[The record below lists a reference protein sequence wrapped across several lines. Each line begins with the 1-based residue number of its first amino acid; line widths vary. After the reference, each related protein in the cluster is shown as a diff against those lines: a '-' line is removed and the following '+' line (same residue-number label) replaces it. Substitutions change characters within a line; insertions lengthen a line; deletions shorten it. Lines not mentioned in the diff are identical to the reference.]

1 MRTLV
6 IGDIHGGYKALLQ
19 ILDRAEVTPED
30 QLIFL
35 GDYVDGWSE
44 AAQSIDKLIEL
55 SKIIKCIFIRG
66 NHDVWC
72 GQWLN
77 KGTMNPIWLEHGG
90 RETIESYIK
99 TGLLTDPKHK
109 QFFNQLQDYHIN
121 EENKLFLHAGFSSM
135 HGVTGEEYASNFYWD
150 RTLWEAALLADK
162 IPKEVLREQSPQ
174 RFSHYKEIFIGHTPT
189 TNYNQ
194 LEPMKAYNVFNVDT
208 GAAFKG
214 KLTIMDIETKEFW
227 QSDRLYKLYANE
239 KGRN

>member
-44 AAQSIDKLIEL
+44 AAQTIDKLIEL
-55 SKIIKCIFIRG
+55 SKIMKCIFIRG

-72 GQWLN
+72 GLWLN
-77 KGTMNPIWLEHGG
+77 KGAKNPIWLAHGG
-90 RETIESYIK
+90 EETIESYIQS
-99 TGLLTDPKHK
+99 GLLTDVRHK
-109 QFFNQLQDYHIN
+109 QFFNYLKDYYIDADSN
-121 EENKLFLHAGFSSM
+121 LFLHAGFSSM
-135 HGVTGEEYASNFYWD
+135 HGVEKEEYASNFYWD
-150 RTLWEAALLADK
+150 RTLWEAALLAEK
-162 IPKEVLREQSPQ
+162 IPEADLKEQLPQ
-174 RFSHYKEIFIGHTPT
+174 RFTHYKNIFIGHTPT
-189 TNYNQ
+189 TNYDKM
-194 LEPMKAYNVFNVDT
+194 EPMFAHNVINVDT

-227 QSDRLYKLYANE
+227 QSDALPDLYPNE